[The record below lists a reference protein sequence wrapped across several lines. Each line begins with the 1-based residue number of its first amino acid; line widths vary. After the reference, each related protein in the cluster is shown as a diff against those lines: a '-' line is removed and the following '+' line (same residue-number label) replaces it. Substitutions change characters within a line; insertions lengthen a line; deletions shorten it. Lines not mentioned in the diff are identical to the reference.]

1 MRLVPVLA
9 LALLATAPV
18 TAPAHANPSCLAA
31 PTPDCVF
38 QMAVDQALT
47 RPKMTDVLQGL
58 VETALVQEAAGRD
71 DWADTLDR
79 LPPVL
84 RAAPDR
90 GAFGLGEAMF
100 GFALT
105 NATNGGPYLVATTRI
120 AAHLKRLLT
129 KVAPILDLDDQA
141 DMFDLGQTGD
151 LAAITDHLADH
162 LRAAGPTLAETM
174 AEAAA
179 GGLINSGRV
188 EDAFGL
194 LGPVPS
200 QALSGKISRM
210 ATLHMLETAG
220 PAAAKALALRFADQG
235 DRVDALFAV
244 AHRWATTGHPDK
256 AVAIARDLPPE
267 VWLSKDRSDAWLLAE
282 ILATNGAASLV
293 IKTTSSSSPKI
304 IGPYRTLFQIEV
316 TAAALT
322 GDGPAAFAAVK
333 GHHSSVRKDVL
344 GNALQASWIIEG
356 QAGADALL
364 ALLPPE
370 DLPEALAALGLA
382 QIATADLPAALATE
396 ARISAISRQ
405 HPALKALR
413 KRLAPLLAAQGQ
425 AEKAV
430 AMAHT
435 LGMPSATAH
444 GTAALDPIA
453 TD

>member
-1 MRLVPVLA
+1 
-9 LALLATAPV
+9 
-18 TAPAHANPSCLAA
+18 
-31 PTPDCVF
+31 
-38 QMAVDQALT
+38 MAVDQALN

-71 DWADTLDR
+71 DWAATLDR

-90 GAFGLGEAMF
+90 GALGLGEAMF
-100 GFALT
+100 GVGLS
-105 NATNGGPYLVATTRI
+105 NVSSGGPYLVATTRT
-120 AAHLKRLLT
+120 ATHLNRLLT
-129 KVAPILDLDDQA
+129 EIAPILELDDEA
-141 DMFDLGQTGD
+141 DMFDLGLTGD
-151 LAAITDHLADH
+151 LATISDRLTDHL
-162 LRAAGPTLAETM
+162 RVAGPTLAETL

-179 GGLINSGRV
+179 GGLINAGRV

-194 LGPVPS
+194 LALVPS
-200 QALSGKISRM
+200 QALSGRISRM

-256 AVAIARDLPPE
+256 ALAIARDLPPE

-282 ILATNGAASLV
+282 ILATNGTASLAMK
-293 IKTTSSSSPKI
+293 ITSSNRPEI
-304 IGPYRTLFQIEV
+304 IGPHRTLFDLEV
-316 TAAALT
+316 IAAALK
-322 GDGPAAFAAVK
+322 GDGPAALAAVK

-344 GNALQASWIIEG
+344 SNALQASWIIEG

-364 ALLPPE
+364 ALMLPE

-382 QIATADLPAALATE
+382 QIATADLAAALATE

-405 HPALKALR
+405 HPALKTLR
-413 KRLAPLLAAQGQ
+413 KKLAPLLAAQGQ

-430 AMAHT
+430 AMAHR
-435 LGMPSATAH
+435 LGLPSVTAH
-444 GTAALDPIA
+444 VAAALDPIA

>member
-1 MRLVPVLA
+1 
-9 LALLATAPV
+9 
-18 TAPAHANPSCLAA
+18 
-31 PTPDCVF
+31 
-38 QMAVDQALT
+38 MAVDQALS
-47 RPKMTDVLQGL
+47 RPIMTDVLQGL

-84 RAAPDR
+84 RATPDR

-100 GFALT
+100 GFVLS
-105 NATNGGPYLVATTRI
+105 NASSGGPYLVATTRT
-120 AAHLKRLLT
+120 AAYLNRLLT
-129 KVAPILDLDDQA
+129 KVGPIFDLDDQA
-141 DMFDLGQTGD
+141 DMFDLGLTGD
-151 LAAITDHLADH
+151 LAAITDRLTDH
-162 LRAAGPTLAETM
+162 LRVAGPILAEAM

-194 LGPVPS
+194 LEPVPS

-210 ATLHMLETAG
+210 ATLHMLEAAG

-256 AVAIARDLPPE
+256 ALAIARNLPPE

-282 ILATNGAASLV
+282 ILSTDGVVSLI
-293 IKTTSSSSPKI
+293 IKTTSSNRPKI
-304 IGPYRTLFQIEV
+304 IGPHRTLFQIEV

-344 GNALQASWIIEG
+344 SKALQASWIAG
-356 QAGADALL
+356 RQAGADEML

-405 HPALKALR
+405 HPALRTLR
-413 KRLAPLLAAQGQ
+413 KKLAPLLATQGQ

-430 AMAHT
+430 AMAHK
-435 LGMPSATAH
+435 LGLPSVTAH
-444 GTAALDPIA
+444 VAAALGPAA